1 MSETRLLEEQKQ
13 QSLKD
18 KEEKKRLKK
27 VMFENEEK
35 ARKELEAKG
44 KLFLEKSTF
53 TGLLYLILLKQII
66 KSLTINFV
74 QYIF

>member
-1 MSETRLLEEQKQ
+1 MSETRLIEEQKQ

-44 KLFLEKSTF
+44 KLFLEKSP
-53 TGLLYLILLKQII
+53 K
-66 KSLTINFV
+66 LTN
-74 QYIF
+74 

>member
-1 MSETRLLEEQKQ
+1 MIAHAYRNINFIMSETRLIEEQKQ

-44 KLFLEKSTF
+44 KLFLEKSP
-53 TGLLYLILLKQII
+53 K
-66 KSLTINFV
+66 LTN
-74 QYIF
+74 